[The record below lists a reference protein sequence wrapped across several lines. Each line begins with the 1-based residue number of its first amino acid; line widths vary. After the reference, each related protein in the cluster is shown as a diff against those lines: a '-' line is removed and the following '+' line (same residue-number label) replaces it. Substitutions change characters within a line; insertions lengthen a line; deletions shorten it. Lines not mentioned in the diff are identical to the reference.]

1 MNVRILLIKFSMHF
15 KTEYSEGDAW
25 FLYMNQVSKRVIFR
39 CESDHPPM
47 QKDCPFPH
55 AWDHLTYNPST
66 TGQIVSLSEQAT
78 DYWVDIINEF
88 PYPL

>member
-1 MNVRILLIKFSMHF
+1 MHF
-15 KTEYSEGDAW
+15 KTEYSEGYAW
-25 FLYMNQVSKRVIFR
+25 FLYMNQVCKRVIFR

-55 AWDHLTYNPST
+55 VWYHLTYNPSP